1 MSSTNKRKA
10 VITKNKKNNLNKKV
24 ATGEAIDEESKKSP
38 DMSVKTKELNSE
50 ITKKEEEVDQ
60 QQRLLVIQDKTAEL
74 EKQLNELKSDYEKEK
89 KESIE
94 QVNSINTELNKKV
107 QETKKLGKEN
117 KILIN
122 KLKNIEK
129 GLYDKY
135 IKAMNIKLIK
145 KNKDIKDENT
155 FKKDIKVH
163 EELIKIMLKEQKREN
178 KHQEKFIN
186 DIQKYYESVKEL
198 DSLEEEIQNLNQQ
211 IYELKKNKEENQKN
225 LKEIEYREKEENT
238 KKLQIKDEEIKKE
251 HEIVKEKETQVLKD
265 NCKVLKENLKITNIL
280 SDPPVVERYNYSKE
294 IRDKVLKME
303 FPRVKPASKSVIRYI
318 NTEFDLINQRNKSFK
333 NLLGTKSMPTSVID
347 NVYKQQDNLFT
358 DRENKVFEKFFI
370 KENMQN
376 YVDNFDKAKKERDKI
391 LEKYEQ
397 QFNDIKKEKPKM
409 MCDIDFNKMEKKA
422 KDIIETQLNVKI
434 IKNNKKISELN
445 IAIFEMKKKLEQQ
458 NFILKRKEKQN
469 KVYMN
474 LIENIKKNK
483 NKNNKDNNDKVKK
496 QN

>member
-10 VITKNKKNNLNKKV
+10 VITKKKKNTINKKV

-38 DMSVKTKELNSE
+38 DMSLKTKKLNAE

-74 EKQLNELKSDYEKEK
+74 EKQLIEIKSDYEKEK
-89 KESIE
+89 IESIK
-94 QVNSINTELNKKV
+94 QVNSTNTELNKKV

-129 GLYDKY
+129 DLYDKY

-145 KNKDIKDENT
+145 KNKDTKNENT
-155 FKKDIKVH
+155 IKKDIQVH
-163 EELIKIMLKEQKREN
+163 EELIKIILKEQRREN
-178 KHQEKFIN
+178 EHQEKCIN
-186 DIQKYYESVKEL
+186 YIQKYEENVKEL
-198 DSLEEEIQNLNQQ
+198 ESLEEKIQNLNQQ
-211 IYELKKNKEENQKN
+211 IQELKKYKEENQKN
-225 LKEIEYREKEENT
+225 LKEIEYHEKEQNI
-238 KKLQIKDEEIKKE
+238 KKLRIKDEEVKKE
-251 HEIVKEKETQVLKD
+251 NEIFKEKVFQKMKD
-265 NCKVLKENLKITNIL
+265 NYKVIKEKDKITNIL
-280 SDPPVVERYNYSKE
+280 SDPLVIEKYNYSKE
-294 IRDKVLKME
+294 IRDNVLKME

-318 NTEFDLINQRNKSFK
+318 NTEFDLINQRNQSFK

-347 NVYKQQDNLFT
+347 NVYKPQDNLFT
-358 DRENKVFEKFFI
+358 DRENKIFEKFFI

-376 YVDNFDKAKKERDKI
+376 YEDNFDKAKKERDKI

-397 QFNDIKKEKPKM
+397 QFSDIKKEKPKM
-409 MCDIDFNKMEKKA
+409 MCDIDFNKLEQKA
-422 KDIIETQLNVKI
+422 KDIIEIQLKVKI

-445 IAIFEMKKKLEQQ
+445 IAIFEMKKKLEHQ
-458 NFILKRKEKQN
+458 NIILKGKEKRN
-469 KVYMN
+469 KAYLT

-483 NKNNKDNNDKVKK
+483 NKDKDKNKEKVKE

>member
-1 MSSTNKRKA
+1 
-10 VITKNKKNNLNKKV
+10 
-24 ATGEAIDEESKKSP
+24 
-38 DMSVKTKELNSE
+38 
-50 ITKKEEEVDQ
+50 
-60 QQRLLVIQDKTAEL
+60 
-74 EKQLNELKSDYEKEK
+74 
-89 KESIE
+89 
-94 QVNSINTELNKKV
+94 
-107 QETKKLGKEN
+107 
-117 KILIN
+117 
-122 KLKNIEK
+122 
-129 GLYDKY
+129 
-135 IKAMNIKLIK
+135 
-145 KNKDIKDENT
+145 
-155 FKKDIKVH
+155 
-163 EELIKIMLKEQKREN
+163 
-178 KHQEKFIN
+178 
-186 DIQKYYESVKEL
+186 
-198 DSLEEEIQNLNQQ
+198 
-211 IYELKKNKEENQKN
+211 
-225 LKEIEYREKEENT
+225 
-238 KKLQIKDEEIKKE
+238 
-251 HEIVKEKETQVLKD
+251 
-265 NCKVLKENLKITNIL
+265 
-280 SDPPVVERYNYSKE
+280 
-294 IRDKVLKME
+294 ME

-318 NTEFDLINQRNKSFK
+318 NTEFDLMNQRNKSFK

-469 KVYMN
+469 KVYLT

-483 NKNNKDNNDKVKK
+483 NKNKDNKDKVKE

>member
-1 MSSTNKRKA
+1 M
-10 VITKNKKNNLNKKV
+10 
-24 ATGEAIDEESKKSP
+24 
-38 DMSVKTKELNSE
+38 
-50 ITKKEEEVDQ
+50 
-60 QQRLLVIQDKTAEL
+60 
-74 EKQLNELKSDYEKEK
+74 
-89 KESIE
+89 
-94 QVNSINTELNKKV
+94 
-107 QETKKLGKEN
+107 
-117 KILIN
+117 
-122 KLKNIEK
+122 
-129 GLYDKY
+129 
-135 IKAMNIKLIK
+135 
-145 KNKDIKDENT
+145 
-155 FKKDIKVH
+155 
-163 EELIKIMLKEQKREN
+163 
-178 KHQEKFIN
+178 
-186 DIQKYYESVKEL
+186 
-198 DSLEEEIQNLNQQ
+198 
-211 IYELKKNKEENQKN
+211 
-225 LKEIEYREKEENT
+225 
-238 KKLQIKDEEIKKE
+238 
-251 HEIVKEKETQVLKD
+251 KD

-280 SDPPVVERYNYSKE
+280 SDPYVVERYNYSKE
-294 IRDKVLKME
+294 IRDNVLKME
-303 FPRVKPASKSVIRYI
+303 FPRVNPASKSVIRYI

-347 NVYKQQDNLFT
+347 NVYKPQDNLFT

-391 LEKYEQ
+391 LEKYKQ

-422 KDIIETQLNVKI
+422 KDIIETQLNVKK

-483 NKNNKDNNDKVKK
+483 NKNSKDNKDKVKE